1 MNKLSNK
8 LAAGVRKVKAE
19 QLAVPDRPA
28 AAPKAAPAAPEAKA
42 AAKRRHHDSELHP
55 ARIWPD

>member
-19 QLAVPDRPA
+19 QEP
-28 AAPKAAPAAPEAKA
+28 APAAPATSKPEAGREVRPA
-42 AAKRRHHDSELHP
+42 AQRRPAHSELHP

>member
-1 MNKLSNK
+1 MSKLSNK

-19 QLAVPDRPA
+19 QES
-28 AAPKAAPAAPEAKA
+28 APAAPAAPRPEAGREARPA
-42 AAKRRHHDSELHP
+42 ARRRPAHSELHP